1 MSSVASLTLI
11 SQQFTIYFGIP
22 VFFFG
27 LIGNCLNILMFLS
40 KNLFPSSPCQLYFLT
55 ASISSLIAIIIPLS
69 LRILI
74 GLQYDLTKTNLF
86 LCKSRQYLGHVSILT
101 SLTCVSLATIDRYL
115 ISCREVRFRQM
126 SKISIA
132 RILCILTIV
141 FWSLHGLPIVIMV
154 NIYPAAANQT
164 VCVNRSIIYGYY
176 LNYFIILILYNIL
189 PLAIFILFGLLTW
202 RNMHKIQRRRIEPQQ
217 QQQRLPTTQRQEY
230 QLTKMLLLQISS
242 ISISTIPY
250 AINTLY
256 NTITSQIQKDSLR
269 TAQENLSTTVTN
281 FLFYLNFAVSF
292 YIYLISSKTLR
303 KKFFRKLLSTY
314 SGCKQVTHAI
324 STITAPTPNNLD
336 RTTTRNN

>member
-1 MSSVASLTLI
+1 
-11 SQQFTIYFGIP
+11 
-22 VFFFG
+22 
-27 LIGNCLNILMFLS
+27 
-40 KNLFPSSPCQLYFLT
+40 
-55 ASISSLIAIIIPLS
+55 
-69 LRILI
+69 
-74 GLQYDLTKTNLF
+74 
-86 LCKSRQYLGHVSILT
+86 
-101 SLTCVSLATIDRYL
+101 
-115 ISCREVRFRQM
+115 M
-126 SKISIA
+126 SKISTA

-217 QQQRLPTTQRQEY
+217 QQRLPTTQRQEY

-256 NTITSQIQKDSLR
+256 NTITNQIQKDSLR

-281 FLFYLNFAVSF
+281 FLFYLNFAASF

-324 STITAPTPNNLD
+324 STITAPTANNLD